1 MGRGPL
7 CRRWGRNQR
16 RGFSAEGEGEEQ
28 APLTAVSSPE
38 KMFNPQKDLRSK
50 TNGAIYHPLRLV
62 GRGVAGRM
70 RMFTGSDHKAEALPD
85 APFVPDRRQMAM
97 LPLLLYAI
105 LRSISW
111 C

>member
-16 RGFSAEGEGEEQ
+16 RGFKAEGEGEEQ
-28 APLTAVSSPE
+28 ARLAAVSSPE

-62 GRGVAGRM
+62 GRSVTGRM

-85 APFVPDRRQMAM
+85 ALFVPDRRQMAM
-97 LPLLLYAI
+97 LPPLPYAI
-105 LRSISW
+105 VRLISW